1 MNKLYTPFTGGARAI
16 AEGTQVPR
24 SDTDYI
30 YKINNNTMN
39 DELEVRKFPAMG
51 GYDVTIVNKNDIL
64 KTIDD
69 NIIDKEIAYEIITS
83 LELSCQKYVSAGDTA
98 GIPYIGKI
106 KERLTAAIAR
116 ENKEALN
123 DAREVL
129 DKEHYIAFKH
139 ALFADESKRYKYNK
153 VYKLEIARVVSH
165 NRRQYW
171 NYVDTIGEV
180 KADIMFHGIAHLR
193 YSPPCEEQI

>member
-1 MNKLYTPFTGGARAI
+1 
-16 AEGTQVPR
+16 
-24 SDTDYI
+24 
-30 YKINNNTMN
+30 MN

-51 GYDVTIVNKNDIL
+51 GYDVTIVNKDDIL

-123 DAREVL
+123 DAREAL

-139 ALFADESKRYKYNK
+139 ALFVDETKRYKYNK

>member
-1 MNKLYTPFTGGARAI
+1 
-16 AEGTQVPR
+16 
-24 SDTDYI
+24 
-30 YKINNNTMN
+30 MN
-39 DELEVRKFPAMG
+39 DELELRKFPAIG
-51 GYDVTIVNKNDIL
+51 GYYVTIVNKDDIL

-69 NIIDKEIAYEIITS
+69 NIIDKEIAYEIIKS
-83 LELSCQKYVSAGDTA
+83 LELTCQKYVSAGDTA

-116 ENKEALN
+116 ENKEAIE
-123 DAREVL
+123 DAREAL
-129 DKEHYIAFKH
+129 DKEHFIAFRH

-153 VYKLEIARVVSH
+153 VYKLEIAHVVIN

-171 NYVDTIGEV
+171 NYVDMIGEV
-180 KADIMFHGIAHLR
+180 KADIMFHGLAHLR

>member
-1 MNKLYTPFTGGARAI
+1 
-16 AEGTQVPR
+16 
-24 SDTDYI
+24 
-30 YKINNNTMN
+30 MN
-39 DELEVRKFPAMG
+39 DELEVRKFPARH

-83 LELSCQKYVSAGDTA
+83 LELTCQKYVSAGDSA
-98 GIPYIGKI
+98 GIPYIGTI
-106 KERLTAAIAR
+106 KERLGAAIAR
-116 ENKEALN
+116 KNTKALN
-123 DAREVL
+123 DAKEAL
-129 DKEHYIAFKH
+129 DKEHYIAFKN
-139 ALFADESKRYKYNK
+139 ALFVDETIRYKYNK

>member
-1 MNKLYTPFTGGARAI
+1 MDDK
-16 AEGTQVPR
+16 
-24 SDTDYI
+24 
-30 YKINNNTMN
+30 
-39 DELEVRKFPAMG
+39 LEVRKFPAPD
-51 GYDVTIVNKNDIL
+51 GYDVTLVNKNDVL

-83 LELSCQKYVSAGDTA
+83 LELSCQKYVSAGDIA

-116 ENKEALN
+116 KNKETLAS
-123 DAREVL
+123 AREVL
-129 DKEHYIAFKH
+129 DREHYIAFKYT
-139 ALFADESKRYKYNK
+139 LVTDEAKRFNYNK
-153 VYKLEIARVVSH
+153 VYKLEIARVASH

-171 NYVDTIGEV
+171 NYVDTVGEA

>member
-1 MNKLYTPFTGGARAI
+1 
-16 AEGTQVPR
+16 
-24 SDTDYI
+24 
-30 YKINNNTMN
+30 MN

-51 GYDVTIVNKNDIL
+51 GYYVTIVNKNDIL

-69 NIIDKEIAYEIITS
+69 NIIDKELAYEIITS

-98 GIPYIGKI
+98 GIPYIGRI
-106 KERLTAAIAR
+106 KERLAAAIAR
-116 ENKEALN
+116 KHSETLN
-123 DAREVL
+123 DAKEVL
-129 DKEHYIAFKH
+129 DKEHYIAFKY
-139 ALFADESKRYKYNK
+139 ALLADESNRYKYNK
-153 VYKLEIARVVSH
+153 VYKIEIARVVSR
-165 NRRQYW
+165 NRKQYW

>member
-1 MNKLYTPFTGGARAI
+1 MD
-16 AEGTQVPR
+16 E
-24 SDTDYI
+24 
-30 YKINNNTMN
+30 
-39 DELEVRKFPAMG
+39 ELEVRKFPAMG

-83 LELSCQKYVSAGDTA
+83 LELSCQRYVAAGDTA

-116 ENKEALN
+116 ENKETLD
-123 DAREVL
+123 DAKEAL
-129 DKEHYIAFKH
+129 DK
-139 ALFADESKRYKYNK
+139 KRYKYNK
-153 VYKLEIARVVSH
+153 VYKLEIARIVSH

>member
-1 MNKLYTPFTGGARAI
+1 
-16 AEGTQVPR
+16 
-24 SDTDYI
+24 
-30 YKINNNTMN
+30 MN

-51 GYDVTIVNKNDIL
+51 GYYVTIVNKNDIL

-116 ENKEALN
+116 ENKEALD
-123 DAREVL
+123 DAKEVL
-129 DKEHYIAFKH
+129 DKEHYIAFKY

>member
-1 MNKLYTPFTGGARAI
+1 
-16 AEGTQVPR
+16 
-24 SDTDYI
+24 
-30 YKINNNTMN
+30 MN

-129 DKEHYIAFKH
+129 DKEHYIAFNMLCLLTKVNVINIT
-139 ALFADESKRYKYNK
+139 KYINL
-153 VYKLEIARVVSH
+153 KLLVLLVIIED
-165 NRRQYW
+165 N
-171 NYVDTIGEV
+171 IGTML
-180 KADIMFHGIAHLR
+180 I
-193 YSPPCEEQI
+193 Q

>member
-1 MNKLYTPFTGGARAI
+1 
-16 AEGTQVPR
+16 
-24 SDTDYI
+24 
-30 YKINNNTMN
+30 MN

-129 DKEHYIAFKH
+129 DKEHYIAFKR

-153 VYKLEIARVVSH
+153 VYKLEIARVVNH

>member
-1 MNKLYTPFTGGARAI
+1 MDDK
-16 AEGTQVPR
+16 
-24 SDTDYI
+24 
-30 YKINNNTMN
+30 
-39 DELEVRKFPAMG
+39 LEVRKFPSIG
-51 GYDVTIVNKNDIL
+51 GYYVTVVNKNDVL

-83 LELSCQKYVSAGDTA
+83 LELSCQKYVSAGDSA

-116 ENKEALN
+116 KNEEALN
-123 DAREVL
+123 DAKEVL
-129 DKEHYIAFKH
+129 DKEHYIAFKT

-171 NYVDTIGEV
+171 NYVDKIGEV
-180 KADIMFHGIAHLR
+180 KADIMFHGIARLR

>member
-1 MNKLYTPFTGGARAI
+1 MRDK
-16 AEGTQVPR
+16 
-24 SDTDYI
+24 
-30 YKINNNTMN
+30 
-39 DELEVRKFPAMG
+39 LEVRKFPAMG
-51 GYDVTIVNKNDIL
+51 GYNVTIVSKNDIL

-98 GIPYIGKI
+98 AIPYIGKI
-106 KERLTAAIAR
+106 KERLAATIAR
-116 ENKEALN
+116 ENIETLDDAKEAL
-123 DAREVL
+123 DR
-129 DKEHYIAFKH
+129 EHYIAFKR

-153 VYKLEIARVVSH
+153 IYKLEIARVAKH

-171 NYVDTIGEV
+171 NYVDVIGEA

>member
-1 MNKLYTPFTGGARAI
+1 MKYILLLRGGYSDS
-16 AEGTQVPR
+16 GGDVSPR

-30 YKINNNTMN
+30 YKVNNNTMN

-51 GYDVTIVNKNDIL
+51 GYNVTIVNKNDVL

-116 ENKEALN
+116 ENKETLD
-123 DAREVL
+123 DAIEVL
-129 DKEHYIAFKH
+129 DREHYIAFKR
-139 ALFADESKRYKYNK
+139 ALFADESRRYKYNK
-153 VYKLEIARVVSH
+153 VYKLEIARVVNH

>member
-1 MNKLYTPFTGGARAI
+1 
-16 AEGTQVPR
+16 
-24 SDTDYI
+24 
-30 YKINNNTMN
+30 MN
-39 DELEVRKFPAMG
+39 DELEVRKFPAIG

-69 NIIDKEIAYEIITS
+69 NIIDKELAYEIITS
-83 LELSCQKYVSAGDTA
+83 LELSCQKYVSAGDVA

-116 ENKEALN
+116 ENKEALD
-123 DAREVL
+123 DAKAVL
-129 DKEHYIAFKH
+129 DREHYIAFKH
-139 ALFADESKRYKYNK
+139 ALFADESKRYTYNK

-171 NYVDTIGEV
+171 NYVDKIGDV
-180 KADIMFHGIAHLR
+180 KADIMFHGIANLR
-193 YSPPCEEQI
+193 YSSPCEEQI

>member
-1 MNKLYTPFTGGARAI
+1 
-16 AEGTQVPR
+16 
-24 SDTDYI
+24 
-30 YKINNNTMN
+30 MN

-83 LELSCQKYVSAGDTA
+83 LELSCQKYVSAGDSA

-106 KERLTAAIAR
+106 KERLSSAIAR
-116 ENKEALN
+116 EHTEALN
-123 DAREVL
+123 DAKEVL
-129 DKEHYIAFKH
+129 DREHYIAFKR
-139 ALFADESKRYKYNK
+139 ALFIDESRRYKYNK
-153 VYKLEIARVVSH
+153 VYKLEIVRVVNN

>member
-1 MNKLYTPFTGGARAI
+1 
-16 AEGTQVPR
+16 
-24 SDTDYI
+24 
-30 YKINNNTMN
+30 MN
-39 DELEVRKFPAMG
+39 DKLEVRKFPSMG
-51 GYDVTIVNKNDIL
+51 GYNVTIVNKNDIL

-69 NIIDKEIAYEIITS
+69 NIIDKELAYKIITS
-83 LELSCQKYVSAGDTA
+83 LELSCQKYVSAGDVA

-106 KERLTAAIAR
+106 KERLATAIAR
-116 ENKEALN
+116 ENRETLDDAKEA
-123 DAREVL
+123 L
-129 DKEHYIAFKH
+129 DKEHYIAFSQ
-139 ALFADESKRYKYNK
+139 ALFSDESKRYKYNK
-153 VYKLEIARVVSH
+153 TYKIEIAHVVNH

>member
-1 MNKLYTPFTGGARAI
+1 
-16 AEGTQVPR
+16 
-24 SDTDYI
+24 
-30 YKINNNTMN
+30 MN

-51 GYDVTIVNKNDIL
+51 GYCVTIVNKNDVL

-69 NIIDKEIAYEIITS
+69 NIIDKEIAYEVITS

-106 KERLTAAIAR
+106 KERLAAVIAR
-116 ENKEALN
+116 ENKEVLN
-123 DAREVL
+123 DAKEVL
-129 DKEHYIAFKH
+129 DKKHYVAFKY
-139 ALFADESKRYKYNK
+139 ALIADEGNRYKYNK
-153 VYKLEIARVVSH
+153 VYKLEIARVASH